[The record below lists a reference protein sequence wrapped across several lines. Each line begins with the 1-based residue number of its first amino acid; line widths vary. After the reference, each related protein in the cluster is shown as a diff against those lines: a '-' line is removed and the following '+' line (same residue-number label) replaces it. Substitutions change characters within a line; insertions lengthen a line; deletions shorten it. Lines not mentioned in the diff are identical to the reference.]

1 VLVVRDKN
9 GRFVKGHDKI
19 GGRKSR
25 TEESEIIAA
34 LDKAVPMQEVLGKLA
49 TAIRNGEDWAIK
61 LYLAYAWHLP
71 TQPVQNDV
79 TGDLKVIVVYDD
91 DNAADEEATS

>member
-1 VLVVRDKN
+1 VVRDEK
-9 GRFVKGHDKI
+9 GKFVKGHEKI

-25 TEESEIIAA
+25 TAESEIIAA
-34 LDKAVPMQEVLGKLA
+34 LDNAIPLAHVLEKLA
-49 TAIRNGEDWAIK
+49 QAIRDREDWAIK

-79 TGDLKVIVVYDD
+79 SGNLKVVVVYDD
-91 DNAADEEATS
+91 DNAADEEAAS